1 MTVAAASVSPR
12 ALALGTNRPVGWQLT
27 SRHREQRIARKPDLN
42 KLLVASGR
50 GDQKAYARLFDAIS
64 GAVFGTIR
72 KILIDQAMS
81 EEVTQEVMLEV
92 WQKASQFSPDR
103 GAAVSW
109 ILTTAHRRAV
119 DRVRSEEAARAREH
133 KVGVASVEPSYD
145 ATGASVEERMQTEQ
159 LLATL
164 GVLTEL
170 EREAIEMAYFDGLT
184 YSQVADKLGVP
195 VGTIKTRMRS
205 GLLRLKGE
213 LANE

>member
-1 MTVAAASVSPR
+1 MGLVFRRRLS
-12 ALALGTNRPVGWQLT
+12 WQLT
-27 SRHREQRIARKPDLN
+27 SRRGEHPIARQPDLN
-42 KLLVASGR
+42 KLLVAAGR
-50 GDQKAYARLFDAIS
+50 GDQRAYARLFDAIS

-81 EEVTQEVMLEV
+81 EEVAQEVMLEV

-109 ILTTAHRRAV
+109 ILTTAHRRAI
-119 DRVRSEEAARAREH
+119 DRVRSEEAARRREH
-133 KVGVASVEPSYD
+133 TVGVESIERSYD
-145 ATGASVEERMQTEQ
+145 VTGAVVEQRMQTRE
-159 LLATL
+159 LHETL
-164 GVLTEL
+164 SVLTEL
-170 EREAIEMAYFDGLT
+170 EREAIELAYFDGLT

-213 LANE
+213 LAK